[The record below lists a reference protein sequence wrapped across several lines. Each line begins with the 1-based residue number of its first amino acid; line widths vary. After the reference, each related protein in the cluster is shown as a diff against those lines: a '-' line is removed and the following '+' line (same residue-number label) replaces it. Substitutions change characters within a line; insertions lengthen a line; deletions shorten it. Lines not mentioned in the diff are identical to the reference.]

1 MSNQLREQVLQ
12 QYDVEQHIAR
22 SLWEL
27 TFTPNDTGML
37 QAFFGDNED
46 ILVEADIKGSV
57 VTLHVTSMTRS
68 PKQTVSMDIEC
79 LPIVQVQRMG
89 DNQHGVVLLSKPD
102 IVVFVQRTIWLLAG
116 A

>member
-1 MSNQLREQVLQ
+1 MNFRQQILQ
-12 QYDVEQHIAR
+12 QYDVEQHIIF

-27 TFTPNDTGML
+27 TFEPNETGML
-37 QAFFGDNED
+37 QAFFGDEED
-46 ILVEADIKGSV
+46 ILVEADIKGSLL
-57 VTLHVTSMTRS
+57 TIHVTSMTRS

-89 DNQHGVVLLSKPD
+89 EEHRGAVLLSKPD
-102 IVVFVQRTIWLLAG
+102 IVVLVQRSIWLLAG

>member
-1 MSNQLREQVLQ
+1 MTNDFREQILQ
-12 QYDVEQHIAR
+12 QYDVEEHITV

-27 TFTPNDTGML
+27 TFQPNDTGML

-46 ILVEADIKGSV
+46 ILVEADIKGSLL
-57 VTLHVTSMTRS
+57 TIHVTSMTRS

-79 LPIVQVQRMG
+79 LPIVRAQRMG
-89 DNQHGVVLLSKPD
+89 EEHRGAVLLSKTD

>member
-1 MSNQLREQVLQ
+1 MTNDFREEILR
-12 QYDVEQHIAR
+12 QYDVEQHITV

-27 TFTPNDTGML
+27 TFEPNDTGML

-79 LPIVQVQRMG
+79 LPIVKLQRMG
-89 DNQHGVVLLSKPD
+89 EHRGAVLLSKTD

>member
-1 MSNQLREQVLQ
+1 MSNDFRQQILQ
-12 QYDVEQHIAR
+12 YYNVEEHITTA
-22 SLWEL
+22 LWEL
-27 TFTPNDTGML
+27 TFQPNDTML

-46 ILVEADIKGSV
+46 ILVEADIKDSV
-57 VTLHVTSMTRS
+57 VTLHVTSMTRT
-68 PKQTVSMDIEC
+68 PKQTVSMPIEC

-89 DNQHGVVLLSKPD
+89 EEQRGAVLLSKPD

>member
-12 QYDVEQHIAR
+12 QYDVEQHIAH

-37 QAFFGDNED
+37 QAFFGDNEE
-46 ILVEADIKGSV
+46 ILVEANIAGST
-57 VTLHVTSMTRS
+57 VTIHVTPMTRS

-79 LPIVQVQRMG
+79 LPIVRVRRVGDDQR
-89 DNQHGVVLLSKPD
+89 GVVLLSKTD